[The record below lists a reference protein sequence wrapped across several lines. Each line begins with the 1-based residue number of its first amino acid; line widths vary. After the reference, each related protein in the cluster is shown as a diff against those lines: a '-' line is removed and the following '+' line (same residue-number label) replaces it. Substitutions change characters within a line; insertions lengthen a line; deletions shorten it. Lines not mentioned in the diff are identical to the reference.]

1 MTHAEVQAFIDK
13 LDDEDLLPLYTQI
26 GHRLNLIRKA
36 RDLYALSHLSI
47 GQRAA
52 FHHNGQ
58 HIEGIIIRINQRTVS
73 IFTDDGRRWTVAPR
87 YLQRVA
93 DPSQSSAHRGTKP
106 TYHQAVSVVC
116 RDDLQTHKSGSAK
129 KKVAKSKSKAKKHH
143 R

>member
-1 MTHAEVQAFIDK
+1 MTHAEIQAFIDK
-13 LDDEDLLPLYTQI
+13 LDDEDLMPLYNQI

-36 RDLYALSHLSI
+36 RDLYALSQISI

-52 FHHNGQ
+52 FHSNGQ

-73 IFTDDGRRWTVAPR
+73 IFTDDGHRWTVSPL

-93 DPSQSSAHRGTKP
+93 EPERPAAPRSTKP
-106 TYHQAVSVVC
+106 TYQQAVSVA
-116 RDDLQTHKSGSAK
+116 RRNELHTHKSGSAK
-129 KKVAKSKSKAKKHH
+129 KNAGKSRAKKHH